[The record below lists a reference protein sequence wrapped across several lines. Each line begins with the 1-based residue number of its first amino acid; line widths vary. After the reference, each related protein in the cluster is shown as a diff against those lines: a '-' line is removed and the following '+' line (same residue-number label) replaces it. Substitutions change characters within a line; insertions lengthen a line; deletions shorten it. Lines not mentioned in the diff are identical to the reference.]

1 MKSKTEEFGGLEET
15 RMKIK
20 ANVSEDQILT
30 IYLEGAIDSATAPE
44 AEMQLME
51 IYQAHTAKAV
61 VLDAKELR
69 YISSSGLRV
78 LLKLRKL
85 EQNLQLVNASPEVY
99 DILEMTGFTE
109 LFPVSQAYRVI
120 DLKDCEVLGAGGHG
134 KVLRLNA
141 DTIVKLY
148 YAGDSIEDIK
158 REQNYAKK
166 AFVMGIPTAIPFDIV
181 KCEDMY
187 GLVFELV
194 NADILANFLNKHP
207 DRLKGIAEKY
217 AQVMKQLHETHV
229 AAGTLSGT
237 KELYRTRIEGLRAYM
252 TDEEVD
258 TLHRINDAIPESDTV
273 VHGDFH
279 PKNVMIQ
286 DGELILIDMADLT
299 TGHPLYDLGSM
310 ALTHHLP
317 TDERIEN
324 ITDMKAES
332 VRQLWQLFLAN
343 YLGTDDP
350 GAIGLF
356 EKKISVVGLMK
367 MASTLAFSTNARIP
381 GVMENVL
388 AIVRQKLL
396 ANAEQLIQL
405 LSMK

>member
-1 MKSKTEEFGGLEET
+1 MTL
-15 RMKIK
+15 R
-20 ANVSEDQILT
+20 ANFNEDQILT
-30 IYLEGAIDSATAPE
+30 IFLEGAIDSATAPE
-44 AEMQLME
+44 AEQQIME
-51 IYQAHTAKAV
+51 IYHAHTAKAV
-61 VLDAKELR
+61 VLDAEALR

-85 EQNLQLVNASPEVY
+85 EQNLELINASAEVY

-109 LFPVSQAYRVI
+109 LFPVTQAYRTI
-120 DLKDCEVLGAGGHG
+120 DLADCKELGAGGHG

-158 REQNYAKK
+158 REQDYAKK

-194 NADILANFLNKHP
+194 NADIVANYLNEHP
-207 DRLKGIAEKY
+207 DRLAEIAKKY

-229 AAGTLSGT
+229 EEGALSST

-252 TDEEVD
+252 TDAEVD
-258 TLHRINDAIPESDTV
+258 IIHRINDAIPESNTV

-286 DGELILIDMADLT
+286 DEELILIDMADLT

-310 ALTHHLP
+310 ALSHHLP
-317 TDERIEN
+317 QDPRLEN
-324 ITDMKAES
+324 ITGMKAEM
-332 VRQLWQLFLAN
+332 VRKLWKLFLAN
-343 YLGTDDP
+343 YLGTEDP
-350 GAIGLF
+350 QTIGLF

-367 MASTLAFSTNARIP
+367 MASTVVFSTNARLP
-381 GVMENVL
+381 GVMETVL
-388 AIVRQKLL
+388 DTVRKNLLPNADQLIKLL
-396 ANAEQLIQL
+396 T
-405 LSMK
+405 M

>member
-1 MKSKTEEFGGLEET
+1 MTITAKHT
-15 RMKIK
+15 
-20 ANVSEDQILT
+20 EDQILT
-30 IYLEGAIDSATAPE
+30 IFLEGAIDSATAPE
-44 AEMQLME
+44 AEKQIME
-51 IYQAHTAKAV
+51 IYRAHTAKEV
-61 VLDAKELR
+61 VLDAEKLR

-85 EQNLQLVNASPEVY
+85 EQNMKLINASAEVY
-99 DILEMTGFTE
+99 DIFEMTGFTD
-109 LFPVSQAYRVI
+109 LFPICQAYRSTN
-120 DLKDCEVLGAGGHG
+120 LQDCEVLGAGGHG

-158 REQNYAKK
+158 REQDYAKK

-181 KCEDMY
+181 KCGDMY

-194 NADILANFLNKHP
+194 NADIVSNYLNDHP
-207 DRLKGIAEKY
+207 DQLENLAKKY

-229 AAGTLSGT
+229 AEGALSST

-258 TLHRINDAIPESDTV
+258 TLHQINDAIPDSDTV

-286 DGELILIDMADLT
+286 NEELVLIDMADLT

-317 TDERIEN
+317 PDERIEN
-324 ITDMKAES
+324 ITGMKAEM
-332 VRQLWQLFLAN
+332 VRRLWQLFLSN
-343 YLGTDDP
+343 YLDTEDP
-350 GAIGLF
+350 RAIGLF
-356 EKKISVVGLMK
+356 EKKLSVVGLMK
-367 MASTLAFSTNARIP
+367 MASTMAFSTRARLP

-388 AIVRQKLL
+388 AIVRQNLL
-396 ANAEQLIQL
+396 ANAQQLIQL
-405 LSMK
+405 LGM

>member
-1 MKSKTEEFGGLEET
+1 MNL
-15 RMKIK
+15 K
-20 ANVSEDQILT
+20 ANLSEDQILT

-44 AEMQLME
+44 AEKQIME
-51 IYQAHTAKAV
+51 FYHAHTATAV
-61 VLDAKELR
+61 VLDAEKLR

-85 EQNLQLVNASPEVY
+85 EQNLKLINASAEVY

-120 DLKDCEVLGAGGHG
+120 DLNDCEVLGAGGHG

-148 YAGDSIEDIK
+148 YAGDSIDDIK
-158 REQNYAKK
+158 REQDYAKK
-166 AFVMGIPTAIPFDIV
+166 AFVMGVPTAIPFDIV

-194 NADILANFLNKHP
+194 NADIVANYLNKHP
-207 DRLKGIAEKY
+207 DQMVDIAKKY
-217 AQVMKQLHETHV
+217 AKTMKQLHETHV
-229 AAGTLSGT
+229 AAGALSST
-237 KELYRTRIEGLRAYM
+237 KELYRSRIEGLRAYM

-258 TLHRINDAIPESDTV
+258 TLHRINDAIPEGDTV

-286 DGELILIDMADLT
+286 NGELILIDMADLT

-310 ALTHHLP
+310 ALSHHLP
-317 TDERIEN
+317 TDERLTL
-324 ITDMKAES
+324 ITDMKAEM

-343 YLGTDDP
+343 YLGTEDP
-350 GAIGLF
+350 RAIGLF
-356 EKKISVVGLMK
+356 EKKICVVGLMK
-367 MASTLAFSTNARIP
+367 MASTIAFSTNARMP
-381 GVMENVL
+381 GVMETVL
-388 AIVRQKLL
+388 GIVRQKLL
-396 ANAEQLIQL
+396 PHADQLIKL
-405 LSMK
+405 LSM

>member
-1 MKSKTEEFGGLEET
+1 MNLTTNF
-15 RMKIK
+15 
-20 ANVSEDQILT
+20 SEDQILT
-30 IYLEGAIDSATAPE
+30 IFLEGAIDSTTAPE
-44 AEMQLME
+44 AETQIMD
-51 IYQAHTAKAV
+51 IYHAHTAKAV
-61 VLDAKELR
+61 VLDAEKLR

-85 EQNLQLVNASPEVY
+85 EHNLKLINATPEVY
-99 DILEMTGFTE
+99 DILEMTGFTD
-109 LFPVSQAYRVI
+109 LFPVSQAYRTI
-120 DLKDCEVLGAGGHG
+120 NLQDCEVLGAGGHG

-158 REQNYAKK
+158 REQDYAKK
-166 AFVMGIPTAIPFDIV
+166 AFVMGVPTAIPFDIV

-194 NADILANFLNKHP
+194 NADIVANYLNKHP
-207 DRLKGIAEKY
+207 DQLEEIARKY
-217 AQVMKQLHETHV
+217 AQTLKQLHETHV
-229 AAGTLSGT
+229 AAGALSST

-258 TLHRINDAIPESDTV
+258 ALLRINDAIPVGDTV
-273 VHGDFH
+273 VHGDYH

-286 DGELILIDMADLT
+286 NGELIMIDMADLT

-317 TDERIEN
+317 SDARIEN
-324 ITDMKAES
+324 ITDMKAEM
-332 VRQLWQLFLAN
+332 VRKLWKLFLAN

-350 GAIGLF
+350 RAIGLF
-356 EKKISVVGLMK
+356 EKKLSVVGLMK
-367 MASTLAFSTNARIP
+367 MASALTFSGNANNP
-381 GVMENVL
+381 QLLEGVL
-388 AIVRQKLL
+388 GIVRKNLL
-396 ANAEQLIQL
+396 ANADQMIKL
-405 LSMK
+405 LSM

>member
-1 MKSKTEEFGGLEET
+1 MTLT
-15 RMKIK
+15 
-20 ANVSEDQILT
+20 ATLSEDQILT
-30 IYLEGAIDSATAPE
+30 IFLEGAIDSATAPE
-44 AEMQLME
+44 AEKQIME

-61 VLDAKELR
+61 VLDAEKLS

-85 EQNLQLVNASPEVY
+85 EQNMELINASAEVY
-99 DILEMTGFTE
+99 DIFEMTGFTD
-109 LFPVSQAYRVI
+109 LFPISQAYRTI
-120 DLKDCEVLGAGGHG
+120 SLEDCEVLGAGGHG

-148 YAGDSIEDIK
+148 YAGDSLADIK
-158 REQNYAKK
+158 REQDYAKK

-194 NADILANFLNKHP
+194 NADIVANYLNKHP
-207 DRLKGIAEKY
+207 DQLEELAKKY

-229 AAGTLSGT
+229 AEGALSST

-252 TDEEVD
+252 EDAEVD

-286 DGELILIDMADLT
+286 DGELVLIDMADLT
-299 TGHPLYDLGSM
+299 VGHPLYDLGSM

-317 TDERIEN
+317 PDPRIEN
-324 ITDMKAES
+324 ITDMKAEV
-332 VRQLWQLFLAN
+332 VRKLWKLFLAN
-343 YLGTDDP
+343 YLGTEDP
-350 GAIGLF
+350 RAIGLF
-356 EKKISVVGLMK
+356 EKKLSVVGLMK
-367 MASTLAFSTNARIP
+367 MASTVAFSTNARLP
-381 GVMENVL
+381 GVMESVL
-388 AIVRQKLL
+388 NTVRTNLL

-405 LSMK
+405 LSM

>member
-1 MKSKTEEFGGLEET
+1 MTL
-15 RMKIK
+15 K
-20 ANVSEDQILT
+20 ANLSEDQILT
-30 IYLEGAIDSATAPE
+30 LYLEGAIDSTTAPE
-44 AEMQLME
+44 AEAQLME

-61 VLDAKELR
+61 VLDAEALR

-85 EQNLQLVNASPEVY
+85 EKNLELINASPEVY

-109 LFPVSQAYRVI
+109 LFPVTQAYRTI
-120 DLKDCEVLGAGGHG
+120 NLEDCQLLGAGGHG

-148 YAGDSIEDIK
+148 YAGDTIEDIK
-158 REQNYAKK
+158 REQDYAKK

-181 KCEDMY
+181 KCDGLY

-194 NADILANFLNKHP
+194 NADIVSNYLNDHP
-207 DRLKGIAEKY
+207 DQLEDIAKKY
-217 AQVMKQLHETHV
+217 AQTIKQLHETHV
-229 AAGTLSGT
+229 AAGALSST
-237 KELYRTRIEGLRAYM
+237 KELYHGRIEGLRAYM

-258 TLHRINDAIPESDTV
+258 MLHRIHNAIPGGDTV

-286 DGELILIDMADLT
+286 NGELVLIDMADLT

-310 ALTHHLP
+310 ALSHHLP
-317 TDERIEN
+317 SDPRIEN
-324 ITDMKAES
+324 ITGMKAEM
-332 VRQLWQLFLAN
+332 VRKLWQLFLAN

-350 GAIGLF
+350 RAIGLF
-356 EKKISVVGLMK
+356 EKKISVIGLMK
-367 MASTLAFSTNARIP
+367 MASTLAFSTNARLP

-388 AIVRQKLL
+388 SIVRKNLL
-396 ANAEQLIQL
+396 ENAEQLIML
-405 LSMK
+405 LSM

>member
-1 MKSKTEEFGGLEET
+1 MTL
-15 RMKIK
+15 K
-20 ANVSEDQILT
+20 ANFSEEILT

-44 AEMQLME
+44 AEKQLME

-61 VLDAKELR
+61 VLDAEALR

-78 LLKLRKL
+78 LLKLRKM
-85 EQNLQLVNASPEVY
+85 EQNLELINASPEVY

-109 LFPVSQAYRVI
+109 LFPVTQVYRTI
-120 DLKDCEVLGAGGHG
+120 NLEDCQLLGAGGHG

-148 YAGDSIEDIK
+148 YAGDTIEDIK
-158 REQNYAKK
+158 REQDYAKK

-181 KCEDMY
+181 KCDGLY

-194 NADILANFLNKHP
+194 NADIVSNYLNDHP
-207 DRLKGIAEKY
+207 DQLEEIAKKY
-217 AQVMKQLHETHV
+217 AQTIKQLHETPV
-229 AAGTLSGT
+229 AAGALSST
-237 KELYRTRIEGLRAYM
+237 KELYHSRIEGLRAYM

-258 TLHRINDAIPESDTV
+258 MLHRIHGAIPEGNTV

-286 DGELILIDMADLT
+286 NGELVLIDMADLT

-310 ALTHHLP
+310 ALSHHLP
-317 TDERIEN
+317 PDYRLED
-324 ITDMKAES
+324 ITGMKAEM
-332 VRQLWQLFLAN
+332 VRKLWQLFLAN

-350 GAIGLF
+350 RAIGLF
-356 EKKISVVGLMK
+356 EKKLSVVGLMK
-367 MASTLAFSTNARIP
+367 MASTLAFSTNARQP
-381 GVMENVL
+381 GVMEGVL
-388 AIVRQKLL
+388 AMVRKNLL
-396 ANAEQLIQL
+396 ENAEQLIKL
-405 LSMK
+405 LSI